1 MGVKTE
7 IDSENVCKTCGAIIP
22 AGAPGGL
29 CPACILVGS
38 QQAAGVVG
46 APPLEQIAAAF
57 PELEVLG
64 LVGRGGMGAVYHAR
78 QPKLDRDLALKVLLP
93 DLGADPAFEERFSR
107 EARALAKLNHPNIVG
122 VYDFGE
128 RDGLFYLTME
138 FVDGVNLRQ
147 AMEAGRFTP
156 EQAVA
161 VIPGICDALQEAHGR
176 GILHRDIKPENIL
189 LDRDGRVKIVDFGIA
204 RMIGDG
210 AHDFTLT
217 QSGAV
222 IGSRQYMAPEQ
233 LEGSSSIDQRA
244 DIYSLGVVFYEM
256 LTGELPIGRFRPPS
270 EKSATTKYI
279 DEVVMRSLEKE
290 LERRF
295 QTVGEVKTQV
305 ETAASMRAGVAARPA
320 AKERKSTPGEV
331 AGVAKMTL
339 WVTGLILLAPV
350 LAGMALA
357 VRAPGREAWVIVLFW
372 AGVVSALVG
381 YVGSWLALH
390 AMQRSEISLAG
401 RTWLRLIAIALPVV
415 GVAALASIWASHEF
429 RDFGKGSV
437 FLTMIAAAVPT
448 YLIASAL
455 AKAAGLAV
463 VSWSARQWAWR
474 GIALLMVA
482 TGIFAGSRD
491 GHWPLDHSK
500 LRGLIKLPSLGE
512 HELGPA
518 IEKAAGERLGDYQI
532 RSTGDQVA
540 ITVLHETR
548 SASVGR
554 APFEQL
560 VKDWSRRVE
569 PGNQGESVGD
579 HVRAFKQRL
588 LDALPAEAIVN
599 AKLQYLFMRGSAKDE
614 LICFGLL
621 AALAAAAMGVM
632 GFPSGLCGICA
643 MVFAYGVMLFVPA
656 RAYPADGPQLVR
668 GPALGEL
675 EPEPIV
681 ADFSTPAAAART
693 YVEAMS
699 RVDLGLI
706 ERAVAAE
713 EFERMT
719 KYFDPLQPG
728 IRAEVSGF
736 EGGRVLAVE
745 PSRNRSGGER
755 ANPGVSMT
763 VRMVSRDGSRLPEFQ
778 GWFSESPDGTWKLA
792 TKP

>member
-7 IDSENVCKTCGAIIP
+7 IDSENVCKTCGAVIP
-22 AGAPGGL
+22 DGAPGGL
-29 CPACILVGS
+29 CPACILIGS
-38 QQAAGVVG
+38 QSAAGVAG
-46 APPLEQIAAAF
+46 APSLEQIAGAF

-64 LVGRGGMGAVYHAR
+64 LIGRGGMGAVYHAR
-78 QPKLDRDLALKVLLP
+78 QPKLERDVALKVLLP
-93 DLGADPAFEERFSR
+93 DLSADPAFEERFSR

-138 FVDGVNLRQ
+138 FVDGINLRQ
-147 AMEAGRFTP
+147 AMAAGRFTP
-156 EQAVA
+156 EQSVA

-189 LDRDGRVKIVDFGIA
+189 LDRDGKVKIVDFGIA
-204 RMIGDG
+204 RIVGDG

-233 LEGSSSIDQRA
+233 LEGSGAIDQRA

-256 LTGELPIGRFRPPS
+256 LTGELPIGRFLPPS

-295 QTVGEVKTQV
+295 QTVGEVKTKV
-305 ETAASMRAGVAARPA
+305 ETAASMSAGVAAAPA
-320 AKERKSTPGEV
+320 AKPQRSTPGEI

-350 LAGMALA
+350 FLGMALDR
-357 VRAPGREAWVIVLFW
+357 RAPGRETWVVPLFW
-372 AGVVSALVG
+372 LGVTSALVG

-390 AMQRSEISLAG
+390 AMKRGEISAAG
-401 RTWLRLIAIALPVV
+401 RTWLRLIAIALPVA
-415 GVAALASIWASHEF
+415 GVAGLASMWASAELK
-429 RDFGKGSV
+429 DFGKGSV

-448 YLIASAL
+448 YLIAAAL
-455 AKAAGLAV
+455 AKSAGLTV
-463 VSWSARQWAWR
+463 VSYPARQWAWR

-512 HELGPA
+512 HELGQA

-548 SASVGR
+548 SASAGR

-569 PGNQGESVGD
+569 PRREGESVGD

-588 LDALPAEAIVN
+588 LDALPADAIVD
-599 AKLQYLFMRGSAKDE
+599 AKLQYLFMRGSAEEE

-621 AALAAAAMGVM
+621 AALAAAAMGLM
-632 GFPSGLCGICA
+632 GTPSGLLGICA

-699 RVDLGLI
+699 RADVELVGQ
-706 ERAVAAE
+706 AVSAE
-713 EFERMT
+713 EFERMVKNIWQLT
-719 KYFDPLQPG
+719 PG
-728 IRAEVSGF
+728 NRPVVSGF
-736 EGGRVLAVE
+736 EGGRVLSVSSINGE
-745 PSRNRSGGER
+745 SSG
-755 ANPGVSMT
+755 AGVGMI
-763 VRMVSRDGSRLPEFQ
+763 VRMVSRDGSRQPVFQ
-778 GWFSESPDGTWKLA
+778 GWFAESADGTWKLV